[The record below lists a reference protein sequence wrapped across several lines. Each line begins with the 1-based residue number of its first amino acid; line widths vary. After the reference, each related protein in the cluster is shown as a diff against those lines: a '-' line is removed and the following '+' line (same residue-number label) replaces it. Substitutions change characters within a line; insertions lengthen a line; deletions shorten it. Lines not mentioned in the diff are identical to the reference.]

1 MLAAEAAVRLIAIC
15 FACQADS
22 VGIGAQ
28 GLRSEGERLFVV
40 RLTGQHGSQ
49 QVAHELHQFGVDSI
63 SRVAGFGKEFAQHLH
78 EAVDIANGNHR
89 CAVAYEGIV
98 GVVPFGAKGVHPY
111 TCTRDMVR
119 EFGEQRHKQFLCT
132 CDEHRLAVMTGQQT
146 CVLTILGNE
155 GEDAPVRFIIEAD
168 GILGIS
174 NDLAIRLNA
183 IRHSC
188 KRELAHAKH
197 VDECMRSVVTAK
209 LDEFGEVDDLMVAPI
224 ADVRP
229 RVVGID
235 NFPIDTFGC
244 NAVRVVAIGRGCVEE
259 LGNDS
264 VDVIGIRGR
273 QGFPV
278 LEDVTPVALIGNER
292 FAFFVLDT
300 DIEAVPRSR
309 GIAMS
314 ARECQRQILHEQ
326 AVQLMIHAIDN
337 TLLEFA
343 AAHLFG
349 QRAEERFV
357 LLVQRMVEHLYM
369 MRKIGSVDS
378 IIVGIISSAHG
389 VEEHVGK
396 VACVLRLIASGL
408 QAVVVRDDTAQVG
421 GGSLQGFK
429 HDLLVVGFVDL
440 AKHLMYVGR
449 IFLHIH
455 YEHPLPTLACS
466 HVHRFVQHVRALHA
480 LGFGF
485 GSDGTAVAESVE
497 LLRRCEHCKI
507 LCINR
512 VNGVASQAFT
522 RFRLI
527 DHY

>member
-15 FACQADS
+15 FACQTDS

-49 QVAHELHQFGVDSI
+49 QVAHELYQFGVDSI

-111 TCTRDMVR
+111 TCTRDVVR
-119 EFGEQRHKQFLCT
+119 EFGKQRHKQFLCT
-132 CDEHRLAVMTGQQT
+132 CDEHRLTIMTKQQP

-155 GEDAPVRFIIEAD
+155 GEDTLMRLVVETD
-168 GILGIS
+168 GILRIG
-174 NDLAIRLNA
+174 NNLAVRLDA
-183 IRHSC
+183 IRHSG
-188 KRELAHAKH
+188 KSELAHAKH
-197 VDECMRSVVTAK
+197 VDERLRSVVTAE
-209 LDEFGEVDDLMVAPI
+209 LDEFGEIDNLMVAPI

-229 RVVGID
+229 RIIRID
-235 NFPIDTFGC
+235 NLPIDTFGGD
-244 NAVRVVAIGRGCVEE
+244 AVRVVAICRGCVEE
-259 LGNDS
+259 LSNDS
-264 VDVIGIRGR
+264 VDVIGIRSR
-273 QGFPV
+273 QSFPV
-278 LEDVTPVALIGNER
+278 LEDVTPVALIGDER
-292 FAFFVLDT
+292 LAFFVLDT
-300 DIEAVPRSR
+300 DIEAVPRPR

-314 ARECQRQILHEQ
+314 ARECQRQVLHEE
-326 AVQLMIHAIDN
+326 AVQLMIHTIDD
-337 TLLEFA
+337 TILKFA
-343 AAHLFG
+343 TTHLFG

-357 LLVQRMVEHLYM
+357 LLIQRMVEHLYM

-378 IIVGIISSAHG
+378 IIVGIISAAHG

-408 QAVVVRDDTAQVG
+408 QAVVVRHNAAQVG

-455 YEHPLPTLACS
+455 YEHPLPTLAGS
-466 HVHRFVQHVRALHA
+466 HVHRFVQQVRALHA

-497 LLRRCEHCKI
+497 LLRRGE
-507 LCINR
+507 
-512 VNGVASQAFT
+512 Q
-522 RFRLI
+522 
-527 DHY
+527 